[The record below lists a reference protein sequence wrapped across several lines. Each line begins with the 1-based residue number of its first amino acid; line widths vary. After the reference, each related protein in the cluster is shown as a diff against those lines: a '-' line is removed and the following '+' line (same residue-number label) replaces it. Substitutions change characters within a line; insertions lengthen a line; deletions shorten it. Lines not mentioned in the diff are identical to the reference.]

1 MKWLILKI
9 YDHVSHL
16 EECEVVENILG
27 NIIFKIT
34 NEIDNNEDNVEHL
47 KSLYYS
53 ILGRIEEVK
62 VFNKRYSFDSRVSYF
77 IKIVKLLEK
86 TLLKIRN
93 LNIIEPEVINN
104 LKRNSKLNVKK
115 SVLGLNT
122 DDLKDL
128 ITKSNNLN
136 INELNNNNNN
146 NVNEVSNSNNV
157 DIREKEKNQNNQ
169 KDISNNINNKKM
181 SLKYD
186 EDIYSKVMNEDLKRK
201 KYSVLNPSSG
211 EKINMNLN
219 LNLNDIQKNNNE
231 ELVEEIN
238 WKEIVFKVL
247 LNPEEFN
254 LLMQEKEKYTGK
266 FGGSQIN
273 SNMTGP
279 NISNIS
285 KKLS

>member
-1 MKWLILKI
+1 MKWLILRI

-27 NIIFKIT
+27 NIMFKIS
-34 NEIDNNEDNVEHL
+34 NEVENNDECIEQL
-47 KSLYYS
+47 KVLYYS
-53 ILGRIEEVK
+53 ILNRIEEVK
-62 VFNKRYSFDSRVSYF
+62 SFNKRYSFDSRVSYF

-93 LNIIEPEVINN
+93 LNIIEFEVINN

-115 SVLGLNT
+115 SVLGVNTEDINNLNIKT
-122 DDLKDL
+122 NNLEVNDKKINDER
-128 ITKSNNLN
+128 NNLN
-136 INELNNNNNN
+136 IN
-146 NVNEVSNSNNV
+146 NVN
-157 DIREKEKNQNNQ
+157 KEYEIDKKIDKNM
-169 KDISNNINNKKM
+169 NKKM

-201 KYSVLNPSSG
+201 KYSVLKPSSG
-211 EKINMNLN
+211 EKVNLN
-219 LNLNDIQKNNNE
+219 LNLNDIQRQE
-231 ELVEEIN
+231 DVSEEIN
-238 WKEIVFKVL
+238 WKEIVFKVM
-247 LNPEEFN
+247 LNPEEYN
-254 LLMQEKEKYTGK
+254 LLLQEKEKYTGK
-266 FGGSQIN
+266 FSGSQLN